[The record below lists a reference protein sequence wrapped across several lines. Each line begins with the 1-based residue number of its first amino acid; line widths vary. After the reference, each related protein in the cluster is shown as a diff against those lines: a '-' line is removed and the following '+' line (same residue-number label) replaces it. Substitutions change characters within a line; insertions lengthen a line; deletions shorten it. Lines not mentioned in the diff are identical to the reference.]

1 MLISAS
7 KPNVEQA
14 SAKFVSFSDNILHL
28 SLNDGR
34 IISLPIEDIP
44 WLAWLVEASPEQRD
58 NWSIEPGGFA
68 VYWEELDD
76 GFEVEHV
83 LALEKLA

>member
-7 KPNVEQA
+7 KLNVEQVTA
-14 SAKFVSFSDNILHL
+14 TAVSFSDNILHL
-28 SLNDGR
+28 SLDDGR
-34 IISLPIEDIP
+34 TISLPIEGIP
-44 WLAWLVEASPEQRD
+44 WLAWLAKASPEQRD

-68 VYWEELDD
+68 VYWEELDN

-83 LALEKLA
+83 LTLEKLA

>member
-1 MLISAS
+1 MIISAS
-7 KPNVEQA
+7 KLNVEQVA
-14 SAKFVSFSDNILHL
+14 ATAVSCTDNILHL
-28 SLNDGR
+28 SLDDGR

-44 WLAWLVEASPEQRD
+44 WLNWLAQASPAQRD
-58 NWSIEPGGFA
+58 NWHIEPGGFA

>member
-1 MLISAS
+1 MIISAS
-7 KPNVEQA
+7 KLNVEQA
-14 SAKFVSFSDNILHL
+14 AATAVSFTDNMLHL
-28 SLNDGR
+28 SLDDGR
-34 IISLPIEDIP
+34 TISLPLDDIP
-44 WLAWLVEASPEQRD
+44 WLAWLAQASQEQRD